1 VTADSIY
8 YIPGPPYGPA
18 TVPEPVQ
25 MRPLRRVVAGMG
37 RDAIHNLTVV
47 AWEGLAVLTDDPVR
61 FAASAKEGAD

>member
-61 FAASAKEGAD
+61 FAASDKEGAD